1 MKTVKEILR
10 DNDPLRR
17 EPLPDDR
24 ERERIRRTAVEAASR
39 ATTVRTAYA
48 RAPLAALAA
57 VVLIVVGIL
66 AVGAR
71 TGPRGSARVYAAVRF
86 EVRLA
91 EDRAAA
97 GLREARVSGD
107 RVVYLHE
114 EIVVTNA
121 DIERSAVAQGSSPSR
136 FSVGVRFN
144 AAGAEKMRQATANHV
159 GRPIAILIDGEVVA
173 APVLRSAIS
182 DSALISGDYSQAE
195 AERIV
200 NGIGVRER

>member
-1 MKTVKEILR
+1 METVREILQ
-10 DNDPLRR
+10 DTDPLRH
-17 EPLPDDR
+17 ELPPGDR
-24 ERERIRRTAVEAASR
+24 ERDRIRQTVIAAASGATR
-39 ATTVRTAYA
+39 ASTAYS

-57 VVLIVVGIL
+57 VALMIIGVL
-66 AVGAR
+66 AVGGR
-71 TGPRGSARVYAAVRF
+71 SGPRGNATVYAAVRF

-91 EDRAAA
+91 EDHAAA
-97 GLREARVSGD
+97 GLREARLSAD

-121 DIERSAVAQGSSPSR
+121 DIERSTVAQGSSPSR

-182 DSALISGDYSQAE
+182 DSALISGDFSQAE
-195 AERIV
+195 ADRIV